1 MLNHE
6 DAVQDNAGMML
17 IKYLIQLDA
26 VKIFVAG
33 LDGYSV
39 DAIRNYVDPQMSFY
53 SGKERFTAMNQGMIH
68 VLKEFKEQIE
78 IEFVTTPKFVLI

>member
-1 MLNHE
+1 MLNQE

-17 IKYLIQLDA
+17 IKYLIQLGA
-26 VKIFVAG
+26 VKIFIAG

-39 DAIRNYVDPQMSFY
+39 DAIGNYADPQMSFF
-53 SGKERFTAMNQGMIH
+53 SGKERFMAMNQGMIH
-68 VLKEFKEQIE
+68 VLKEFKKQIE